1 MEISSMPYSLRLLF
15 ILCLS
20 LAAASILPKAHGI
33 TPERLHVSKQGI
45 SDELFSSLEELSR
58 LVDITYC
65 VGATGIYKPFRCL
78 SRCSE
83 FSDFELLTVR

>member
-1 MEISSMPYSLRLLF
+1 MDVFSIPRSLGLF
-15 ILCLS
+15 LILYLS
-20 LAAASILPKAHGI
+20 LSVASLFPKAHDI
-33 TPERLHVSKQGI
+33 TPERLHAVGQGI

-83 FSDFELLTVR
+83 FSNFELLTVR